1 VNSFDKILVV
11 DDDDMLREL
20 MVTILENEG
29 YMLDVAKSGYEAEL
43 KLKNKIFNLVILD
56 IRLPD
61 TNGID
66 LLAKINQSAPRMKK
80 IVLTGYPD
88 ADTAIKSVN
97 ENADAYL
104 VKPFE
109 PEKLLEIISENLK
122 QQKEELIYTQE
133 KVLEYIQERVK
144 ELDSQPRLKERTI

>member
-1 VNSFDKILVV
+1 
-11 DDDDMLREL
+11 MLREL

-133 KVLEYIQERVK
+133 KVLEYIRERVK

>member
-1 VNSFDKILVV
+1 MNSFDKILVV

-29 YMLDVAKSGYEAEL
+29 YMLDVAKSGYEAEV

-133 KVLEYIQERVK
+133 KY
-144 ELDSQPRLKERTI
+144 

>member
-29 YMLDVAKSGYEAEL
+29 YILDVAKSGYEAEL

-133 KVLEYIQERVK
+133 KVLEYIRERVK

>member
-1 VNSFDKILVV
+1 MNSFDKILVV

-133 KVLEYIQERVK
+133 KVLEYIRERVK

>member
-1 VNSFDKILVV
+1 
-11 DDDDMLREL
+11 
-20 MVTILENEG
+20 
-29 YMLDVAKSGYEAEL
+29 
-43 KLKNKIFNLVILD
+43 
-56 IRLPD
+56 
-61 TNGID
+61 
-66 LLAKINQSAPRMKK
+66 MKK

-122 QQKEELIYTQE
+122 QQKEELVYTQE
-133 KVLEYIQERVK
+133 KVLEYIRERVK
-144 ELDSQPRLKERTI
+144 ELDSQPRLKERTV

>member
-1 VNSFDKILVV
+1 MNSFDKILVV

-29 YMLDVAKSGYEAEL
+29 YMLDAAKSGYEAEL
-43 KLKNKIFNLVILD
+43 KIKNKIFNLVILD

-133 KVLEYIQERVK
+133 KVLEYIRERVK
-144 ELDSQPRLKERTI
+144 ELDSQPRLKERTV

>member
-133 KVLEYIQERVK
+133 KVLEYIRERVK
-144 ELDSQPRLKERTI
+144 ELDSQPRLKERTA

>member
-1 VNSFDKILVV
+1 MNSFDKILVV

-133 KVLEYIQERVK
+133 KVLEYIRERVK
-144 ELDSQPRLKERTI
+144 ELDSQPRLKERTA

>member
-133 KVLEYIQERVK
+133 KVLEYIRERVK

>member
-1 VNSFDKILVV
+1 MDSFDKILVV

-29 YMLDVAKSGYEAEL
+29 YMLDVARSGYEAEL

-66 LLAKINQSAPRMKK
+66 LLSKINQRAPRMKK

-122 QQKEELIYTQE
+122 QQKEELVYTQE
-133 KVLEYIQERVK
+133 KVLEYIRERVK
-144 ELDSQPRLKERTI
+144 ELDSQPRLKERTV